1 MIKYENSQRDNY
13 DIPPT
18 EAQMKVIKE
27 IETLLGKKYSGKH
40 RKDAGAFIQWNMA
53 ELKRIKQK

>member
-1 MIKYENSQRDNY
+1 MTKYENSKQDNY

-18 EAQMKVIKE
+18 EAQLKLIKE
-27 IETLLGKKYSGKH
+27 IEELLGKKYSGKH
-40 RKDAGAFIQWNMA
+40 RKDAGAFIQWNMP